1 MMLGLK
7 IGIGIV
13 AGIVLINVAIWVGF
27 ILLYAVITL
36 AESLAKIWR
45 RRTLK

>member
-27 ILLYAVITL
+27 ILLYALITL

-45 RRTLK
+45 RGTLK